1 MITGRAPGCAE
12 RLALSKT
19 SPRWSGSSFC
29 NCPVAM
35 TATSNSPH
43 IGQIMVML
51 AIVVR
56 ICSAIAPQMGQSMSW
71 LAGCEGRPRRRAEIN
86 LLPGAVCFCTRSDI
100 YSSMVGGLWGYR
112 HMLRGVAAMPIR
124 PFIRSGPFEPEVIA
138 VMSEAFDTACKELD
152 EAGQGP
158 HSNCSMVAVSYWQ
171 RVGTR
176 PRRS

>member
-35 TATSNSPH
+35 TELATSNSPH

-100 YSSMVGGLWGYR
+100 YTPMVGGL
-112 HMLRGVAAMPIR
+112 RGCWVVAAM
-124 PFIRSGPFEPEVIA
+124 SEAFEAACNELNEAGQPKVAPEVIA
-138 VMSEAFDTACKELD
+138 GRIIAAAKLGERDPVRLRAAAL
-152 EAGQGP
+152 A
-158 HSNCSMVAVSYWQ
+158 
-171 RVGTR
+171 R
-176 PRRS
+176 PRP